1 MNEIWKDIKG
11 YENCYQVSN
20 LGNVRSVSRV
30 IQSKNGH
37 GIMECTF
44 QGKILSLGLN
54 KKGYLSVGLS
64 KNGKGKTYRV
74 HRLVAEAFIPN
85 PMNLPQVNHKDENTA
100 NNRVENLEWCTN
112 KYNIN
117 YGNWK
122 KHQSEIRIN
131 HPRYSKRVKQIDED
145 GNVIMIFPSISEAK
159 RITGIS
165 HIGTVA
171 NGKRNTSGGYRW
183 EFEKANNKVSQKA
196 LEKFNRLLEI
206 EEVEG
211 E

>member
-1 MNEIWKDIKG
+1 MFVNEIWKDIKG

-74 HRLVAEAFIPN
+74 HRLIAEAFIPN
-85 PMNLPQVNHKDENTA
+85 PNNKPQVNHIDGNKT
-100 NNRVENLEWCTN
+100 NNRVDNLEWCTN
-112 KYNIN
+112 AENQRHAVEN
-117 YGNWK
+117 NLN
-122 KHQSEIRIN
+122 N
-131 HPRYSKRVKQIDED
+131 HSTYKAGKPERAVYQIDMATNE
-145 GNVIMIFPSISEAK
+145 VIAKFNSISEA
-159 RITGIS
+159 TN
-165 HIGTVA
+165 HIGYKSKSNIGACCRGIKKSV
-171 NGKRNTSGGYRW
+171 GGYKWKYADERQ
-183 EFEKANNKVSQKA
+183 V
-196 LEKFNRLLEI
+196 
-206 EEVEG
+206 V
-211 E
+211 